1 VEPVARVTA
10 SAAEAPFARIGIVG
24 VGLIGGSIAM
34 ALRRRQPST
43 HIIVVDHPE
52 VAATAIAQGLADAVA
67 PSASRLTDVDLI
79 VLAAPIPAIV
89 DVLGAIGAAR
99 LPAVV
104 TDVGSTKR
112 HILEAARR
120 SRVGA
125 FVGGHPMA
133 GSERGGLEHA
143 SAGLLEGR
151 RWFLV
156 PGDAT
161 PAQVA
166 RVAAF
171 VRAIGAVPSEIDAST
186 HDRTMA
192 YVSHLPQ
199 IVSTVLM
206 QEVGESVGMDG
217 LEHAGRGLED
227 VTRLASSPSEI
238 WQGILATNADFVGE
252 AATKVA
258 TGLAALG
265 ARLDDPP
272 TVGRTFDAARAV
284 RQHWIARGRR
294 DL

>member
-1 VEPVARVTA
+1 VTA
-10 SAAEAPFARIGIVG
+10 PAAEAPFVRVGIVG
-24 VGLIGGSIAM
+24 VGLLGGSIAT
-34 ALRRRQPST
+34 ALRQRMPST
-43 HIIVVDHPE
+43 RIVIVDRPE
-52 VAATAIAQGLADAVA
+52 VASTAIERGLADAVA
-67 PSASRLTDVDLI
+67 PSAAALTDVDLI
-79 VLAAPIPAIV
+79 VLAAPISAIV
-89 DVLGAIGAAR
+89 DALDAIGAAR

-112 HILEAARR
+112 HILDAARR

-143 SAGLLEGR
+143 SASLLAGR

-156 PGDAT
+156 PGDA
-161 PAQVA
+161 PPGQVA
-166 RVAAF
+166 QVAAF
-171 VRAIGAVPSEIDAST
+171 VRAIGAEPYEIDAAT

-206 QEVGESVGMDG
+206 QEVAEGVGPDG
-217 LEHAGRGLED
+217 LGHAGRGLED
-227 VTRLASSPSEI
+227 LTRLAASPSEI
-238 WQGILATNADFVGE
+238 WQSILATNADFVGE
-252 AATKVA
+252 AAAKVA

-284 RQHWIARGRR
+284 RQRWIATGRR
-294 DL
+294 VP

>member
-1 VEPVARVTA
+1 VTA
-10 SAAEAPFARIGIVG
+10 SAAEVSFARVGIVG
-24 VGLIGGSIAM
+24 VGLIGGSIAI
-34 ALRRRQPST
+34 ALRQRRPST
-43 HIIVVDHPE
+43 HIVIVDRPE
-52 VAATAIAQGLADAVA
+52 VAATAIGQGLADAVA
-67 PSASRLTDVDLI
+67 PSAAALTDVDLI
-79 VLAAPIPAIV
+79 VLSAPIFAIV
-89 DVLGAIGAAR
+89 DALGAIGAAR

-112 HILEAARR
+112 HILDAARLGK
-120 SRVGA
+120 VGA

-133 GSERGGLEHA
+133 GSEQGGLEHA
-143 SAGLLEGR
+143 RAGLLEGR

-156 PGDAT
+156 PGDAP

-166 RVAAF
+166 QVATF
-171 VRAIGAVPSEIDAST
+171 VRAIGAEPYEIDAFT

-206 QEVGESVGMDG
+206 QQVGESVGPDG
-217 LEHAGRGLED
+217 LDHAGRGLED

-238 WQGILATNADFVGE
+238 WQGILATNADFVSD

-265 ARLDDPP
+265 AHLDDRP
-272 TVGRTFDAARAV
+272 TVGRTFDAARAL
-284 RQHWIARGRR
+284 RQEWIAKGRR
-294 DL
+294 TP

>member
-1 VEPVARVTA
+1 VTA
-10 SAAEAPFARIGIVG
+10 SAAEASFARVGIVG
-24 VGLIGGSIAM
+24 VGLIGGSLAM

-43 HIIVVDHPE
+43 HVVVVDRPE
-52 VAATAIAQGLADAVA
+52 VAATAIGLGLADAVA
-67 PSASRLTDVDLI
+67 SSVAQLTDVDLI

-89 DVLGAIGAAR
+89 EALGAIGSAR
-99 LPAVV
+99 MPAVV

-112 HILEAARR
+112 HILAAARR
-120 SRVGA
+120 SGVGV

-143 SAGLLEGR
+143 SAGLFEGR

-156 PGDAT
+156 PGDAS

-166 RVAAF
+166 RVATF
-171 VRAIGAVPSEIDAST
+171 VRGVGAEPCDIDAST

-206 QEVGESVGMDG
+206 QQVGESVGPDG
-217 LEHAGRGLED
+217 LDHAGRGLED
-227 VTRLASSPSEI
+227 VTRLASSPSDI

-252 AATKVA
+252 AATRVA
-258 TGLAALG
+258 ASLAALG
-265 ARLDDPP
+265 ARLDDPS
-272 TVGRTFDAARAV
+272 TVSQTFDAARRA
-284 RQHWIARGRR
+284 RQQWVGRGRR
-294 DL
+294 EP

>member
-1 VEPVARVTA
+1 VTA
-10 SAAEAPFARIGIVG
+10 SAAEVPFTRVGIVG
-24 VGLIGGSIAM
+24 VGLIGGSIAI
-34 ALRRRQPST
+34 ALRQRQPST
-43 HIIVVDHPE
+43 HIVIVDRPE
-52 VAATAIAQGLADAVA
+52 VAATAIGRGLADAVA
-67 PSASRLTDVDLI
+67 PSAAALTDVDLI
-79 VLAAPIPAIV
+79 VLSVPISAIV
-89 DVLGAIGAAR
+89 DALGVIGAAR

-112 HILEAARR
+112 HILEAARVA
-120 SRVGA
+120 RVGA

-143 SAGLLEGR
+143 RAGLLEGR

-156 PGDAT
+156 PGDAP
-161 PAQVA
+161 PARVTQVA
-166 RVAAF
+166 TF
-171 VRAIGAVPSEIDAST
+171 VRAIGAEPCEIDASA

-206 QEVGESVGMDG
+206 QQVGESVGLEG
-217 LEHAGRGLED
+217 LDHAGRGLED

-258 TGLAALG
+258 TGLAELG
-265 ARLDDPP
+265 ARLKDRP
-272 TVGRTFDAARAV
+272 TVDRTFDAARAL
-284 RQHWIARGRR
+284 RQEWIGKGRR
-294 DL
+294 TP

>member
-1 VEPVARVTA
+1 VPA
-10 SAAEAPFARIGIVG
+10 SAAEAPFVRVGIVG
-24 VGLIGGSIAM
+24 VGLIGGSLAM
-34 ALRRRQPST
+34 ALRQRSPST
-43 HIIVVDHPE
+43 RIVIVDRPE
-52 VAATAIAQGLADAVA
+52 VASAAIDRGLADAVA
-67 PSASRLTDVDLI
+67 PSAAALTDVDLI
-79 VLAAPIPAIV
+79 VLSAPIPAIV
-89 DVLGAIGAAR
+89 DALGAIGAAR

-112 HILEAARR
+112 HILDAARR
-120 SRVGA
+120 SGVGA

-143 SAGLLEGR
+143 SASLLAGR

-156 PGDAT
+156 PGDA
-161 PAQVA
+161 PPGRVAQ
-166 RVAAF
+166 VAAF
-171 VRAIGAVPSEIDAST
+171 VRAIDAEPYEIDATT

-206 QEVGESVGMDG
+206 QQVAEGVGPDG
-217 LEHAGRGLED
+217 LGHAGRGLED
-227 VTRLASSPSEI
+227 LTRLASSPTEI

-252 AATKVA
+252 AAAKVA

-272 TVGRTFDAARAV
+272 TVGRTFDAARSA
-284 RQHWIARGRR
+284 RQQWFARGRR
-294 DL
+294 VP